1 MSESKTRFFKLPK
14 RNSNFLKSLNYVVT
28 SDYDQSYLLKE
39 KVRKLNMLKW
49 VYLFFILFAIAM
61 SFVPLLI
68 GDLAIKNKPLLIL
81 LNLII
86 FIIFSV
92 DYCLRWITYI
102 YRANKKTKYPILFF
116 PFTGVSLIMIFTIFP
131 SFLTLFAPLI
141 NWSTNEVFNDI
152 TNILSSLTIL
162 QLGRLILLLNV
173 VPIFRIFTNIF
184 VKQRKILIY
193 VFMFLILVTLLFGV
207 IIFRAE
213 VVANDKINT
222 YWDAYYFTVISI
234 CTIGYGDIY
243 PVTDLG
249 KFMVI
254 ILAFSGVAIFTIP
267 GAVIAGGFLE
277 EIHNKKEREREREIE
292 KEKHRE
298 EKRGI
303 SIAEK
308 TLLKTFDG
316 VKKVVKSHKVVNN
329 DAKPPTKSPKKEKV
343 KKSKLNKS

>member
-1 MSESKTRFFKLPK
+1 MSKPKTSFFKLPK
-14 RNSNFLKSLNYVVT
+14 RNSDFLKSLNYVVT
-28 SDYDQSYLLKE
+28 SDYDQTYLLKE
-39 KVRKLNMLKW
+39 KVKRLNILKW
-49 VYLFFILFAIAM
+49 IYLFFILFAIAM

-68 GDLAIKNKPLLIL
+68 GDLAIKNKPLLL
-81 LNLII
+81 WLNLVI

-92 DYCLRWITYI
+92 DYFLRWITYI
-102 YRANKKTKYPILFF
+102 YRANKKTKFPLLFF

-184 VKQRKILIY
+184 IKQRKILIY

-213 VVANDKINT
+213 VVDNDKINT

-243 PVTDLG
+243 PVTELG

-292 KEKHRE
+292 RERARE

-308 TLLKTFDG
+308 TLLKSIDG
-316 VKKVVKSHKVVNN
+316 VKKVVKSHKTVS
-329 DAKPPTKSPKKEKV
+329 DETKSQKKDKR
-343 KKSKLNKS
+343 KKTN